1 MIRPIVTDPLVLAR
15 PSAPA
20 EKSDR
25 KTARDLADTLR
36 AHRDRC
42 AGMAA
47 NMIGESRRIIAVFDR
62 GALLVMVN
70 PVLLRRSDEVYEAEE
85 GCLSLVGTRRTLR
98 ARWVEMEWTP
108 LKGRKQRARF
118 TGFTAEVIQHEMDHL
133 EGILI

>member
-20 EKSDR
+20 GKEDR
-25 KTARDLADTLR
+25 PIARDLADTLR
-36 AHRDRC
+36 AHKSRC

-47 NMIGESRRIIAVFDR
+47 NMIGENKRIIAVYDH

-70 PVLLRRSDEVYEAEE
+70 PILLRRSDELYEAEE
-85 GCLSLVGTRRTLR
+85 GCLSLTGTRRTLR
-98 ARWVEMEWTP
+98 ARWVDMEWTP

>member
-1 MIRPIVTDPLVLAR
+1 MIRPIVTDPLFLAR

-20 EKSDR
+20 GKSDR

-36 AHRDRC
+36 THRDRC

-47 NMIGESRRIIAVFDR
+47 NMIGESRRIIAVYDC

-70 PVLLRRSDEVYEAEE
+70 PVLLRRSDELYEAEE
-85 GCLSLVGTRRTLR
+85 GCLSLPGMRRILR
-98 ARWVEMEWTP
+98 ARWVEMEWMP